1 MQTGYVLCSPDLMKV
16 LCITKDKQTVQLVPL
31 ESTKT
36 LNKCIC
42 LGDLTEAK
50 NVADRL
56 QATGHAS
63 GLDIVNVARLYKRF
77 YL

>member
-1 MQTGYVLCSPDLMKV
+1 MQTGYVLCSSDLLKV
-16 LCITKDKQTVQLVPL
+16 LCISSDKKGVDLVPV

-42 LGDLTEAK
+42 LTDLTEAK
-50 NVADRL
+50 NVSERL
-56 QATGHAS
+56 QNSGLAS

-77 YL
+77 FF

>member
-1 MQTGYVLCSPDLMKV
+1 MQTGYVLCSPDLLKV
-16 LCITKDKQTVQLVPL
+16 LCITKDKQNVQLVPL

-42 LGDLTEAK
+42 LADLTEAK
-50 NVADRL
+50 NVACRL
-56 QATGHAS
+56 QESGHAS

-77 YL
+77 FN

>member
-1 MQTGYVLCSPDLMKV
+1 MQTGYVLCSSDLLKV
-16 LCITKDKQTVQLVPL
+16 LCISSDKQGVDLVPV

-42 LGDLTEAK
+42 LTDLTEAK
-50 NVADRL
+50 NVSERL
-56 QATGHAS
+56 QNSGLAS

-77 YL
+77 FF

>member
-1 MQTGYVLCSPDLMKV
+1 MQTGYVLCSPDPLKV
-16 LCITKDKQTVQLVPL
+16 LCITKDKLNVQLVPL

-42 LGDLTEAK
+42 LADLTEAK
-50 NVADRL
+50 NVACRL
-56 QATGHAS
+56 QESGHAS

-77 YL
+77 YT

>member
-1 MQTGYVLCSPDLMKV
+1 MQTGFVLCSPDLLKV
-16 LCITKDKQTVQLVPL
+16 LCISKDKQNVNLVSL

-42 LGDLTEAK
+42 LADLTEAK

-56 QATGHAS
+56 QAAGLAS
-63 GLDIVNVARLYKRF
+63 NLDIVNVARLYKRF
-77 YL
+77 SI